1 MNLYEAITLND
12 FCNNNKE
19 VLLVITQ
26 ANNTVAVYYNNN
38 KGNIAHKFSS
48 CKNTEKL
55 TVGLVWVNL
64 NNFTDNYKK
73 LLFYFHPDH
82 YKGKRQLYELQNI
95 IGIITSIK
103 QSKQNYKE
111 RELYEFLLSWF
122 TESRSGEVKD
132 VSQNTDFIRI
142 LDSRNKYRLLQ
153 KRFEKARWVQNYY
166 NDNRELFNEIFFS

>member
-48 CKNTEKL
+48 CKSTEKL

-122 TESRSGEVKD
+122 TESRTGEVRD
-132 VSQNTDFIRI
+132 LSQYADFNRIVGSRDQYKLLQERLEEARCLQSYYAENEEYFNRI
-142 LDSRNKYRLLQ
+142 LYS
-153 KRFEKARWVQNYY
+153 
-166 NDNRELFNEIFFS
+166 

>member
-1 MNLYEAITLND
+1 MNLYEAITLNN
-12 FCNNNKE
+12 FCNDNKE

-48 CKNTEKL
+48 CKSTEKL

-122 TESRSGEVKD
+122 TKSRSGEVKD

-142 LDSRNKYRLLQ
+142 LDSRNNYRLLQ
-153 KRFEKARWVQNYY
+153 KRLEEARWVQNYY

>member
-1 MNLYEAITLND
+1 MNLYEAITLNN
-12 FCNNNKE
+12 FCNDNKE

-48 CKNTEKL
+48 CKSTEKL

-122 TESRSGEVKD
+122 TKSRSGEVKD

-153 KRFEKARWVQNYY
+153 KRFEEARWVQNYY